1 MIPELLCVPILLPVQ
16 VPVQDLLSVP
26 DLISFIPFY
35 VDRNANISRT
45 FPPKNVDVINNVK
58 NINVG
63 VSIDYV
69 KPDESTAN
77 VNQNIFTDLQLTMS
91 VKEIHSYMKEN
102 CLTNEEIKKFMDER
116 RKAKN
121 RGYSR
126 LSRLKKKNNQNI
138 IKS

>member
-1 MIPELLCVPILLPVQ
+1 MIPELLCVPNLL
-16 VPVQDLLSVP
+16 PVQDLLSVP

-45 FPPKNVDVINNVK
+45 FPLKNVDVINNVK
-58 NINVG
+58 NIDAD
-63 VSIDYV
+63 VSVDSV

-77 VNQNIFTDLQLTMS
+77 VKQNIFTDLQLTMS
-91 VKEIHSYMKEN
+91 VKEIHSYIKEN
-102 CLTNEEIKKFMDER
+102 GLTNEENKKFMEER

-126 LSRLKKKNNQNI
+126 VSRLKKKHIQNI
-138 IKS
+138 IKT